1 MMARC
6 VSVQTDGAANDGPAR
21 KPTDDSLARGT
32 ANDGPARGVAKD
44 GNKMS
49 KLRP

>member
-6 VSVQTDGAANDGPAR
+6 VSVQTDGPANDGPAR
-21 KPTDDSLARGT
+21 KPADDSPARGT

-44 GNKMS
+44 ATK
-49 KLRP
+49 